1 MKNNKA
7 RKFNLIEVI
16 IIAITHLLHDLFGAF
31 LSPVLPLL
39 IERFA
44 LSYFQVS
51 LLNIIRNLPSLF
63 SLAIGTFIS
72 RIDRRYLNY
81 LIIVAPITMIILMSL
96 IGSIPSYIILLVLLF
111 ITGITS
117 AAFHIST
124 PPIIKELSGYRT
136 GTGISLYQLG
146 GEAARSLGPLVILGS
161 ISIWGLEGGYRLI
174 PVGLICSLLLYSKI
188 KDIKID
194 NIFNRQEDKEHKLP
208 LFSLL
213 REHSNFILK
222 IGAIRFFWSLIKI
235 SLTLFLPTY
244 LTVTKGASLWLAGG
258 ALTIVQFSG
267 AIGTYLG
274 GSISDSIGR
283 EKMILISVIC
293 TSITMLG
300 LILSSGVYL
309 LILLIIL
316 GFFIYSIN
324 PVILTLVQE
333 ADSKP
338 IVIINGFYKT
348 ISFISTALATL
359 IIGQGADLYGLTT
372 VYRTVPLLLLLSIP
386 LILNLADTN

>member
-1 MKNNKA
+1 
-7 RKFNLIEVI
+7 
-16 IIAITHLLHDLFGAF
+16 
-31 LSPVLPLL
+31 L

-51 LLNIIRNLPSLF
+51 LLNIIRDLPSLF

-96 IGSIPSYIILLVLLF
+96 IGTIPSYMILLVLLF

-124 PPIIKELSGYRT
+124 PPIIKELSRDRI

-194 NIFNRQEDKEHKLP
+194 NIFNRQEDKEHKLL

-213 REHSNFILK
+213 KEQSNFILK

-267 AIGTYLG
+267 AIDTYLG

-300 LILSSGVYL
+300 LTLSSGVYL

-338 IVIINGFYKT
+338 TVIINGFYKT